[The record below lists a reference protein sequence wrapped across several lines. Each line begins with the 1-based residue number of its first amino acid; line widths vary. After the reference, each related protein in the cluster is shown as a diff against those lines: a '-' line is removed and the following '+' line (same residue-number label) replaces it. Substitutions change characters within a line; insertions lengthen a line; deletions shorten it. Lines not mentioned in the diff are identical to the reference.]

1 MHATVCNPQNE
12 KKERRYQFASSI
24 LASDR
29 TGHQFV
35 GAAMIETALQTC
47 EQFLSV
53 LDHCDIDVSVE
64 TPPTALAQQWAEFLH
79 DYYMVAQ

>member
-1 MHATVCNPQNE
+1 MQPAKWEELALLPIC
-12 KKERRYQFASSI
+12 FLFF

-29 TGHQFV
+29 MGRQFV